1 MRGRELLKQKID
13 ESGLK
18 VGFIAKK
25 LGITTQG
32 FYYKMNG
39 RNEFKASEIKILKDI
54 LHLSEDEIT
63 LIFLE

>member
-25 LGITTQG
+25 LGITAQG